1 MGSGKST
8 VGRILAERY
17 GTAFVDLDRRIEH
30 LFGATV
36 GELFERG
43 EPYFRARER
52 DALVS
57 LLAEP
62 GLRGQ
67 PVVVATGGGAVL
79 DEANRVDMGR
89 AGHCVYLR
97 VEPAAL
103 AARLGCEERQTRPL
117 LEAATA
123 GQLEAE
129 LTELLGRRQASYD
142 ACDFVVDADA
152 PPEVV
157 ARRVA
162 SALEQADHHAD

>member
-8 VGRILAERY
+8 IGRILAEHF
-17 GTAFVDLDRRIEH
+17 GEAFVDLDTRIEH
-30 LFGATV
+30 LFGASV
-36 GELFERG
+36 AELFERG

-62 GLRGQ
+62 GLNGQ

-79 DEANRVDMGR
+79 DEANRADMGR
-89 AGHCVYLR
+89 VGHRVYLR
-97 VEPAAL
+97 VEPAVL
-103 AARLGCEERQTRPL
+103 AARLTTEERQTRPL

-123 GQLEAE
+123 AQLEAK
-129 LTELLGRRQASYD
+129 LAQLLERRQASYD